1 MFKSKYI
8 KSFTAGLVLAS
19 GLFMSSGSS
28 LAAKD
33 FTDLYSD
40 MSHVNGVNYLNS
52 LNVFDYK
59 TGNKLNGN
67 QGVTRAE
74 AAKVLHNLYGND
86 IPPERQYNNNFKD
99 VNNNTE
105 FKDSIAWAYE
115 SLIMDGDTNGNF
127 NPNKVLTRAQMAKI
141 LVNTFLLD
149 TEGAYKFKDVPTNHW
164 AYEYINIL
172 GAEGI
177 SIGSNGNFMPD
188 SPVTLNQ
195 LSTFIHRIIEGAME
209 SGDVADIKTYEEVYQ
224 IAVDLYNSKPF
235 KEQEVVVMTK
245 EDMYSKFMQDNLY
258 TNDISEDVKGFVLH
272 GKYLSVVST
281 KISDNLYKTTI
292 AVTTQNDEQYEQEL
306 ENKIANA
313 AEYIKS
319 KYDVSTDYKKVVAVN
334 EFLADQMTYGE
345 KVENHKYLPDAWS
358 WSACQDYADA
368 LSLILSEMGVQ
379 TRYITGNNSKGNG
392 HAWNA
397 VKLDGE
403 WYYTDSTNYDY
414 NNGNS
419 KFLLMTQSELDTY
432 ITKIDTDFRATN
444 TPYTNK

>member
-19 GLFMSSGSS
+19 GLFMSSGTS

-40 MSHVNGVNYLNS
+40 ASHVEGVSYLNS

-74 AAKVLHNLYGND
+74 AAKVLHSYYID
-86 IPPERQYNNNFKD
+86 TIPPERKYNNNFKD
-99 VNNNTE
+99 VNNKTAYA
-105 FKDSIAWAYE
+105 DSIAWAYE

-141 LVNTFLLD
+141 LVNAFLLE
-149 TEGAYKFKDVPTNHW
+149 TEGTYKFKDVPTNHW

-172 GAEGI
+172 GAEGY
-177 SIGSNGNFMPD
+177 SVGSNGNFMPE

-195 LSTFIHRIIEGAME
+195 LATFMTRIIKISLETGN
-209 SGDVADIKTYEEVYQ
+209 VADVKTYEEVYQ

-235 KEQEVVVMTK
+235 KEQEVVVYTK
-245 EDMYSKFMQDNLY
+245 DKVSEQFSQDDFY
-258 TNDISEDVKGFVLH
+258 TRDFSEDVSGYTLS
-272 GKYLSVVST
+272 GKYSSVVST

-292 AVTTQNDEQYEQEL
+292 AITSVNSEQYEQEL
-306 ENKIANA
+306 EKKITNA

-319 KYDVSTDYKKVVAVN
+319 KYDVSTDYKKVIAVN
-334 EFLADQMTYGE
+334 EFLADELTYGVSMKNSE
-345 KVENHKYLPDAWS
+345 YLPDGGS
-358 WSACQDYADA
+358 MCQEYADA
-368 LSLILSEMGVQ
+368 VSLILSEMGVK
-379 TRYITGNNSKGNG
+379 TRYLTGKTSSGEG

-403 WYYTDSTNYDY
+403 WYYTDATGYDAGNGKRY
-414 NNGNS
+414 N
-419 KFLLMTQSELDTY
+419 KYLLMTQSELDTY
-432 ITKIDTDFRATN
+432 ITKINSDFRATN
-444 TPYTNK
+444 TPYANK